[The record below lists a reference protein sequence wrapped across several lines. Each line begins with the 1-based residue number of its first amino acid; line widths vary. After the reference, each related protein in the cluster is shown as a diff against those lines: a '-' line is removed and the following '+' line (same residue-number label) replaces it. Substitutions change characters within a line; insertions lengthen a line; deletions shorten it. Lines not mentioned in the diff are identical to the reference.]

1 MIGDFSAL
9 DLLHALT
16 GLMTVLAA
24 VLATI
29 RIAKG
34 PGLLDRTVAFDV
46 LPAAGIGMIAVMI
59 VWWHRYDLSVLLIIL
74 ALTAFMSG
82 VVVSSFATR
91 IDRGQQ
97 RILSEEEAQE
107 QVAERERQAEEAQRE
122 ETEDAQRSVQDAQR
136 SVQDARQT
144 GAVDA
149 AHDLELVHDPEHG
162 TQEEH

>member
-46 LPAAGIGMIAVMI
+46 LTAAGIGMIAVMI
-59 VWWHRYDLSVLLIIL
+59 VWWHR
-74 ALTAFMSG
+74 
-82 VVVSSFATR
+82 
-91 IDRGQQ
+91 
-97 RILSEEEAQE
+97 
-107 QVAERERQAEEAQRE
+107 
-122 ETEDAQRSVQDAQR
+122 
-136 SVQDARQT
+136 
-144 GAVDA
+144 
-149 AHDLELVHDPEHG
+149 
-162 TQEEH
+162 

>member
-1 MIGDFSAL
+1 MLIPRTL
-9 DLLHALT
+9 P
-16 GLMTVLAA
+16 VNLARA
-24 VLATI
+24 VRRINDRRLFATI
-29 RIAKG
+29 RIVKG

-46 LPAAGIGMIAVMI
+46 LTAAGIGMIAVMI

-82 VVVSSFATR
+82 VVVSRFATR
-91 IDRGQQ
+91 IDRSQQ

-122 ETEDAQRSVQDAQR
+122 ETEDAQRSVH
-136 SVQDARQT
+136 DARQT